1 MQPHTRSRVAYA
13 HPRCCERTTCVPDR
27 GRSERPADRRL
38 SNSARNCEGRSL
50 GVGSI
55 PADRRTGGGKILFC
69 VTMRRRNL
77 GFFNGLRRHLGSP
90 AALSLGL
97 GMPGSDLDV
106 LTMPGLPLRCTPAT
120 NLMLTLR
127 ILAVALV
134 IAPRLVFTS
143 AAFT

>member
-1 MQPHTRSRVAYA
+1 M
-13 HPRCCERTTCVPDR
+13 
-27 GRSERPADRRL
+27 RRE
-38 SNSARNCEGRSL
+38 CEGRSL

-55 PADRRTGGGKILFC
+55 PADRRIEGEKIFFC

-77 GFFNGLRRHLGSP
+77 GFFNGLRRRLGSL
-90 AALSLGL
+90 AALFLGL

-120 NLMLTLR
+120 NLVLTLR

-134 IAPRLVFTS
+134 IAPWLVFTS
-143 AAFT
+143 TAFT